1 MNVLESKDTNEEIK
15 KGHIATGNAIDD
27 VDAEENYKTI
37 IEENPKN
44 ALLLRNYAE
53 FLCQVRSLHSALYF
67 LIPIWVSFIE
77 HLFVKTMRL
86 L

>member
-1 MNVLESKDTNEEIK
+1 MNELENKDTNEEIT

-27 VDAEENYKTI
+27 VDVGENYKMM

-53 FLCQVRSLHSALYF
+53 FLCQVRYLHSALYF
-67 LIPIWVSFIE
+67 LIPIGVSFIE
-77 HLFVKTMRL
+77 HLLVKNMRL